1 MPGPVNCPQPY
12 ANTVKICS
20 VAAVLLL
27 TPPAFAQQTE
37 PEPSAPPAAPAT
49 APAGPRGRVHL
60 ELPAFDAPFNWS
72 DGYSAPSMAQSLAV
86 AKNVFGLAHY
96 GLDQF
101 APGRTTIWEGLGIVG
116 FDIFMFWLPFGDSWV
131 HEEWHR
137 AVMTHRHVDSYDD
150 LYDFPI
156 FSDTI
161 AVSHELDADLVR
173 MKREHPADFV
183 RLPAAGIEGEHELLL
198 AMEKDSFFHGAPGFN
213 QGLYWMTKLNSF
225 LYVHSTGTTNADRF
239 TDEANQRED
248 EIAGRD
254 FTGMDF
260 TAWVYDLH
268 RPDEPYATR
277 GAHPLG
283 VGLDRYIRYSD
294 LTGRERRYLHLQA
307 GLQLLNF
314 LDPNL
319 IGFRR
324 FNAGREVSWMLSA
337 YHLLSPF
344 GFDAGLNGFLR
355 GPSGGLFMRLHNYS
369 SAGHPWLP
377 GLEAE
382 GIALPVAVGVNTLY
396 VTPRVALWLQ
406 PERQRFEGTGVRPG
420 ALIGARAAW
429 PLSDELRLYV
439 EADAKTAGWV
449 PGNVYLDPAV
459 TGRIGAEAFVF

>member
-1 MPGPVNCPQPY
+1 MLGPGNRLSKAVKMF
-12 ANTVKICS
+12 TVS
-20 VAAVLLL
+20 AALLL
-27 TPPAFAQQTE
+27 PAPAFAQ
-37 PEPSAPPAAPAT
+37 PVAAEPAT
-49 APAGPRGRVHL
+49 TVPRRGRVRL
-60 ELPAFDAPFNWS
+60 ELPLFDAPFNWT

-86 AKNVFGLAHY
+86 AKDVFGLAHF

-101 APGRTTIWEGLGIVG
+101 APNRTTVWEGLGIVG

-137 AVMTHRHVDSYDD
+137 AVMTNRRVDSYDD

-156 FSDTI
+156 FSDSI

-198 AMEKDSFFHGAPGFN
+198 AMEKDSFFHDSTGFN
-213 QGLYWMTKLNSF
+213 QGLYWLTKLNSF
-225 LYVHSTGTTNADRF
+225 LYVRSTGTSDANRF
-239 TDEANQRED
+239 TDEANQRETD
-248 EIAGRD
+248 VPERD

-268 RPDEPYATR
+268 RPDEPYAAR
-277 GAHPLG
+277 GVHPSG
-283 VGLDRYIRYSD
+283 IGLDRYIRYDD
-294 LTGRERRYLHLQA
+294 LSAREQRYLHLQA
-307 GLQLLNF
+307 GLQALNF

-319 IGFRR
+319 IGFKR
-324 FNAGREVSWMLSA
+324 FNAGAGVSWMVNA
-337 YHLLSPF
+337 YHLLAPF

-355 GPSGGLFMRLHNYS
+355 GPQGGLFMRLHNYS
-369 SAGHPWLP
+369 SPGHGWLP

-382 GIALPVAVGVNTLY
+382 GIAIPVSVGSHEIF
-396 VTPRVALWLQ
+396 VTPRVSLWLQ
-406 PERQRFEGTGVRPG
+406 PAQLRFEGTGVSPG
-420 ALIGARAAW
+420 ALLGSRVAL
-429 PLSDELRLYV
+429 PLSNQYRLYV

-449 PGNVYLDPAV
+449 PGNVYLDPAI